1 MGVGQ
6 QIFNSLH
13 AFIKTETTGIVLV
26 IALAAVLAG
35 LFAVARGGGFEGAIF
50 AFGSTLIGAAV
61 LVFILYNLPTIIPKV
76 LPTSALPLP
85 ERAAPG
91 LASTWSTRPPAC
103 AP

>member
-35 LFAVARGGGFEGAIF
+35 LFAIARGGGLEGALF
-50 AFGSTLIGAAV
+50 AVGGTLIGAAV
-61 LVFILYNLPTIIPKV
+61 LVFILFNLATIVPRV
-76 LPTSALPLP
+76 MPAAFQTSPI
-85 ERAAPG
+85 
-91 LASTWSTRPPAC
+91 ASVTTNSAYPAGPSSSRV
-103 AP
+103 A